1 MLEEGK
7 IRVDLPSLEIKMS
20 MKWELVVGC
29 AIGQAATAVHQME
42 PPSETGRR
50 KLHRCRPGCNL
61 SSCSRGQS
69 SGVRSG

>member
-29 AIGQAATAVHQME
+29 ASHRGE
-42 PPSETGRR
+42 EWKSEGEE
-50 KLHRCRPGCNL
+50 KEKEEEGNEVEAHEN
-61 SSCSRGQS
+61 
-69 SGVRSG
+69 